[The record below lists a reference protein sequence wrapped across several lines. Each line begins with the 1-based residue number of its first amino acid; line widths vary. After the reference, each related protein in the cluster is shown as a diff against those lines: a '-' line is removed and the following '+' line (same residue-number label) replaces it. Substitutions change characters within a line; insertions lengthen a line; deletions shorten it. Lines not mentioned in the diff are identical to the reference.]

1 MQEGT
6 SMYQNLDK
14 MEKIIKEYLVVR
26 VNMTDRDQWPWSL
39 LKSLLEIMETW
50 RLDVDKSY

>member
-14 MEKIIKEYLVVR
+14 MEKIIKEFLVVR
-26 VNMTDRDQWPWSL
+26 VNMTDCDQWPWSL

>member
-14 MEKIIKEYLVVR
+14 MEKIIKEFLVVR